1 MAADRVRQG
10 PLYRGSLYSE
20 KRRESKK
27 VAVMG
32 R

>member
-10 PLYRGSLYSE
+10 PLYRGSSYSE

-27 VAVMG
+27 PAVMG

>member
-10 PLYRGSLYSE
+10 PLYRGSLYSK

-27 VAVMG
+27 VAIMG